1 MFGGTCDPTLHQ
13 VPSGCVEGLGLQ
25 KISQSSRRL
34 LLGAVLALAS
44 LAVFTPS
51 TSSPAAAEEQSPIV
65 TAALRHLGTHG
76 GQCWTWMR
84 EVVYEATGRT
94 VGFDYRQGFFEA
106 GAVEV
111 SASEATSGDIIQISK
126 DGDTGPWTY
135 YHGQHTAIIMKNLG
149 GGKFDAIDS
158 NQNWDEW
165 VRLRPNYD
173 PYASAARNGL
183 SVHIYRI
190 PGGSS
195 SAAPSVPV
203 SEPASAS
210 NWTAGDSA
218 VVATDS
224 GCLNLRTAPN
234 LAGGK
239 ITCLPNGVPGKVLEG
254 PVTADGYTWVKLE
267 TSAGT
272 GWVASRYLS
281 KTASAPAVVASAPA
295 AADTTESSGSA
306 STELASDVI
315 GIRHVDN
322 SPGCLRQRAAAST
335 DAAIVDCLKAG
346 TRLEVISNTVISAN
360 GYDWIKVR
368 TSAGVGWVANAFV
381 E

>member
-1 MFGGTCDPTLHQ
+1 
-13 VPSGCVEGLGLQ
+13 
-25 KISQSSRRL
+25 
-34 LLGAVLALAS
+34 
-44 LAVFTPS
+44 
-51 TSSPAAAEEQSPIV
+51 
-65 TAALRHLGTHG
+65 
-76 GQCWTWMR
+76 MR
-84 EVVYEATGRT
+84 EVVQEATGRT

-195 SAAPSVPV
+195 SSAAAVPV
-203 SEPASAS
+203 SEPASSSDWA
-210 NWTAGDSA
+210 AGDSA
-218 VVATDS
+218 VVSTDS
-224 GCLNLRTAPN
+224 GCLNMRSAAN
-234 LAGGK
+234 LGGGK
-239 ITCLPNGVPGKVLEG
+239 ITCLPNGVPAKVIEG
-254 PVTADGYTWVKLE
+254 PVTADGYTWVKVE

-272 GWVASRYLS
+272 GWVAARYLT
-281 KTASAPAVVASAPA
+281 KTASAPAIVASAPPPA
-295 AADTTESSGSA
+295 ATTEPAPTAAA

-315 GIRHVDN
+315 GIRHVDD
-322 SPGCLRQRAAAST
+322 SPGCLRQRASASV
-335 DAAIVDCLKAG
+335 DAAVVDCLKAG